1 VLICGSP
8 EDTHVHVSAKEKFED
23 TKSVKDMHYDGQN
36 KKDQMTKLCVIFKI
50 ENKSDVQFIFTLNCF
65 VGDSY
70 HICYLLLFKYTLDT
84 KSVKDMHYDGQN
96 KKDQMTKL
104 CTIKVD
110 KSKINQTNN
119 GCELMCFRRGSSF
132 RSIKMAQELYI
143 AFYKVEW

>member
-1 VLICGSP
+1 MLICGSP
-8 EDTHVHVSAKEKFED
+8 EDTHVHVSAKEKFE
-23 TKSVKDMHYDGQN
+23 
-36 KKDQMTKLCVIFKI
+36 
-50 ENKSDVQFIFTLNCF
+50 
-65 VGDSY
+65 
-70 HICYLLLFKYTLDT
+70 DT

-132 RSIKMAQELYI
+132 RSIKGSCHVTVKQNEHHMIWISCWGQCIL
-143 AFYKVEW
+143 K